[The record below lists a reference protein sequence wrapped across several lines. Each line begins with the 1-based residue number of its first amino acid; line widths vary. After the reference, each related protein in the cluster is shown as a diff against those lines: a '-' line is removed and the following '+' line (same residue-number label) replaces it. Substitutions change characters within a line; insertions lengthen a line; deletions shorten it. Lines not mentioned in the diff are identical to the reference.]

1 MMKSQ
6 TIVVSTIL
14 VMALGA
20 FFLSSRYRD
29 EDKQKMVSYNLYQ
42 SQATA
47 QAYKPNS
54 PESTSLCFQPRRRSK
69 VATWPYSRS
78 RSLPV
83 NLKLVVRLWSCPY
96 LDGNSQNCRNM
107 LGDSYSNQH
116 NLTLEIWQ
124 ARPDG
129 TYSSLTGDDYD
140 CRARIVPNSLDASSS
155 VLIDTFAPGSTGCLG
170 GLGPKGKSEIQIMY
184 LR

>member
-1 MMKSQ
+1 
-6 TIVVSTIL
+6 
-14 VMALGA
+14 
-20 FFLSSRYRD
+20 
-29 EDKQKMVSYNLYQ
+29 
-42 SQATA
+42 
-47 QAYKPNS
+47 
-54 PESTSLCFQPRRRSK
+54 
-69 VATWPYSRS
+69 
-78 RSLPV
+78 
-83 NLKLVVRLWSCPY
+83 
-96 LDGNSQNCRNM
+96 M